1 MEQLPNQVQDF
12 LSVESVA
19 TIFGVHIYPVRL
31 WIKQGR
37 LQAFLP
43 GGRSK
48 GWRIPTVEVERL
60 LHEGGDSRT
69 EWERYHAAP
78 RI

>member
-1 MEQLPNQVQDF
+1 MEQLPSDVQDF

-19 TIFGVHIYPVRL
+19 RIFGVHIYTVRL
-31 WIKQGR
+31 WIKQSR
-37 LQAFLP
+37 LRAYLP

-48 GWRIPTVEVERL
+48 GWRIPTAEVERL
-60 LHEGGDSRT
+60 LHEGGDSRM
-69 EWERYHAAP
+69 EWERYTAAP

>member
-1 MEQLPNQVQDF
+1 MEQVPSEVQDF
-12 LSVESVA
+12 LSVDSVA
-19 TIFGVHIYPVRL
+19 RIFAVHIYTVRL

-37 LQAFLP
+37 LRAFLP

-48 GWRIPTVEVERL
+48 GWRIPTAEVERL
-60 LHEGGDSRT
+60 LHEGGDSRS

-78 RI
+78 RL

>member
-1 MEQLPNQVQDF
+1 MEQVPSDLQDF
-12 LSVESVA
+12 LSVDSVA
-19 TIFGVHIYPVRL
+19 RIFGVHIYTVRL

-37 LQAFLP
+37 MRAYLP

-48 GWRIPTVEVERL
+48 GWRIPTLEVERL
-60 LHEGGDSRT
+60 LHEGGDSRY
-69 EWERYHAAP
+69 EWERYTAAP

>member
-1 MEQLPNQVQDF
+1 MEQLPSDVQDF
-12 LSVESVA
+12 LSVDSVA
-19 TIFGVHIYPVRL
+19 RIFGVHIYTVRL

-37 LQAFLP
+37 MRAYLP

-48 GWRIPTVEVERL
+48 GWRIPTAEVERL

-69 EWERYHAAP
+69 EWERYTSAP
-78 RI
+78 RL